1 MCFLFGKQ
9 SFPSRVAWCQNSLQI
24 YQVKMST
31 SISWNSDQIK
41 EIYKMAMKDSIWE
54 MMNEAHIP

>member
-9 SFPSRVAWCQNSLQI
+9 SFPSRVAHCQNPLQI

-31 SISWNSDQIK
+31 SISWNSDQMK
-41 EIYKMAMKDSIWE
+41 EIYKMAMKNNTMGNDE
-54 MMNEAHIP
+54 